1 MIKAVF
7 FDIDGT
13 LVSFKTHT
21 VAPSTVAA
29 LQELKRQGIKIFVAS
44 GRHQCTMDNVAAI
57 PFDGYITLNGG
68 MCIVGERILYKHC
81 IPPADVAALF
91 DYLET
96 EERCPCVF
104 VHERDQSMTYK
115 NKTVEKVFAHIAFRD
130 PPIRTEAEIQH
141 LDVYQILVFF
151 DEAQERRLMRRL
163 PHCATTR
170 WHPLFADIIPAGSSK
185 WIGINKMIA
194 HFGIAPDETMAFGD
208 GGNDIEM
215 LQNVHLG
222 IAMGNAGDEV
232 QQAAAYV
239 TATVDDDGIVQA
251 LRKFQL
257 IR

>member
-21 VAPSTVAA
+21 VAPSVVAA
-29 LQELKRQGIKIFVAS
+29 LLELKQRGIKIFVAS
-44 GRHQCTMDNVAAI
+44 GRHKCTMDNVAAI
-57 PFDGYITLNGG
+57 PFDGYVTLNGG
-68 MCIVGERILYKHC
+68 MCIVGEHIIYKHS
-81 IPPADVAALF
+81 IPPAEVAALF
-91 DYLET
+91 DYFAT
-96 EERCPCVF
+96 EERFPCVF

-115 NKTVEKVFAHIAFRD
+115 TELVEKVFAHIAFRD
-130 PPIRTEAEIQH
+130 PPIRSEADIRRSE
-141 LDVYQILVFF
+141 VYQILVFF

-170 WHPLFADIIPAGSSK
+170 WHPLFADIVPAGSSK
-185 WIGINKMIA
+185 WIGITKMIA
-194 HFGIAPDETMAFGD
+194 HFGIAPGETMAFGD

-215 LQNVHLG
+215 LRNVPLG
-222 IAMGNAGDEV
+222 VAMGNAGDEV

-239 TATVDDDGIVQA
+239 TATVDDDGVVQA

-257 IR
+257 IQ

>member
-21 VAPSTVAA
+21 VAPAVVAA
-29 LQELKRQGIKIFVAS
+29 LHELQQRGIKIFVAS

-57 PFDGYITLNGG
+57 PFDGYVTLNGG
-68 MCIVGERILYKHC
+68 MCIAGKRILYKHH

-91 DYLET
+91 DYFKA
-96 EERCPCVF
+96 EERFPCVF
-104 VHERDQSMTYK
+104 VHERGQSMTYK
-115 NKTVEKVFAHIAFRD
+115 NETVEKVFAQIAFRD
-130 PPIRTEAEIQH
+130 PPIRTAAAIRRSA
-141 LDVYQILVFF
+141 VYQILGFF
-151 DEAQERRLMRRL
+151 DEAQERRLLRRL

-170 WHPLFADIIPAGSSK
+170 WHPLFADIVPAGSSK
-185 WIGINKMIA
+185 WIGITKMIA
-194 HFGIAPDETMAFGD
+194 HFGVAPEETMAFGD

-222 IAMGNAGDEV
+222 IAMGNAGGDV
-232 QQAAAYV
+232 QRAAAAV
-239 TATVDDDGIVQA
+239 TATVDDDGVVQA
-251 LRKFQL
+251 LRKFRL